1 MLVVSAY
8 VKETDGNPGYISGTI
23 QDPIY
28 YDFGSILK
36 FIESNFGLKT
46 VIPPPNAYADTVA
59 NALDP
64 QFYSLGTARTFTPI
78 PAPVPAICFINPN
91 TQNCYL
97 NYTGPTDPDDD
108 ASD

>member
-36 FIESNFGLKT
+36 FIEGTFALPAIAPG
-46 VIPPPNAYADTVA
+46 AGYADE
-59 NALDP
+59 NADDLSDCFDFT
-64 QFYSLGTARTFTPI
+64 QTARTFQM
-78 PAPVPAICFINPN
+78 VPAKYDAAHF
-91 TQNCYL
+91 L
-97 NYTGPTDPDDD
+97 NDKSPPVGPDDD
-108 ASD
+108 